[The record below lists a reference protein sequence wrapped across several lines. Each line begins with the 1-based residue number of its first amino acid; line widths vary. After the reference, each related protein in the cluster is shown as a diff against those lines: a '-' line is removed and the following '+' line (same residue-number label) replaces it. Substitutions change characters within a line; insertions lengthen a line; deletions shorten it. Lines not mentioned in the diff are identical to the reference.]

1 MKLTSSEAA
10 KLLKKLNDEYSSIKE
25 KEKMTRIFTASF
37 GEDVESIR
45 PEYNYDKTKAFL
57 DESERKIRTL
67 KHALNV
73 FNVTHTVPGFNMTLD
88 EILIYSP
95 QLTARKQKLAEMKS
109 RLPKMRV
116 EQFYSRTG
124 YVIDYSYVNYD
135 ISAVESDY
143 EKVADELTRAQLA
156 LDSVNSGETFD
167 VEF

>member
-45 PEYNYDKTKAFL
+45 PAYNYDKTKALL

-73 FNVTHTVPGFNMTLD
+73 FNVTHTVPGFDMTID
-88 EILIYSP
+88 EILIYIP

-109 RLPKMRV
+109 RLPKMR

-143 EKVADELTRAQLA
+143 EKVSDELTRAQLA
-156 LDSVNSGETFD
+156 LDSVNSSETFD